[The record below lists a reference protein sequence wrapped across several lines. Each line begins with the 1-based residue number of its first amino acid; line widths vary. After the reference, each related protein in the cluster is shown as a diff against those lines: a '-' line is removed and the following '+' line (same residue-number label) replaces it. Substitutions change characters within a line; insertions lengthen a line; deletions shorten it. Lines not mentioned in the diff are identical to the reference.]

1 MARFLAITSKGLL
14 EPLAEEL
21 HDIGIKQVRKLGD
34 SVEFIGS
41 WADLYRVH
49 LHSRLATR
57 VLMPVADFTAYN
69 QDDLYF
75 GIFRKH
81 DFTQYIKPEQSLR
94 IEAHV
99 REHRELRDQRFVT
112 LKAKDAIVDQ
122 FWKKFNARPD
132 VGSEEEAALRVVVRV
147 VGPKVSVAVDLTG
160 ESMSNRGY
168 RKQAGEAPLREHVA
182 AGLLRLAKY
191 SAPAPL
197 VDPFCGSGTILIE
210 AALRE
215 AGKTQMQ
222 RRRPFVFTQ
231 LRNFNAETWEAL
243 KAELKAKPAPSEP
256 FLFGYDLDASV
267 LEKAFMNAKIAG
279 VEKWIRFEKC
289 DVRSLH
295 APVEGPG
302 KIITNPPYGL
312 RLQDKPAATALMSE
326 FASTMK
332 KQFKGWDA
340 YVLSGDSE
348 VSAGLRLKAKQKF
361 PIFNGPLECRL
372 LRYPLT

>member
-21 HDIGIKQVRKLGD
+21 QQIGIKNVRKLGD
-34 SVEFIGS
+34 SVEFTGGWS
-41 WADLYRVH
+41 DLYRVH
-49 LHSRLATR
+49 LFSRLSTR
-57 VLMPVADFTAYN
+57 VLLPVADFTAYN

-81 DFTQYIKPEQSLR
+81 DFTQYIEPEQSLR

-99 REHRELRDQRFVT
+99 RDHRELRDQRFVT

-122 FWKKFNARPD
+122 FWKKFGKRPD
-132 VGSEEEAALRVVVRV
+132 VGGEEEASLRVVVRV
-147 VGPKVSVAVDLTG
+147 VGPQVSVAVDLTG
-160 ESMSNRGY
+160 DSMSNRGY

-191 SAPAPL
+191 SAPSPL

-215 AGKTQMQ
+215 AGKTQLQ
-222 RRRPFVFTQ
+222 RRRPFVFMQ
-231 LRNFNAETWEAL
+231 LRNFDEETWEEL
-243 KAELKAKPAPSEP
+243 RSEVKAAPVPAAP

-267 LEKAFMNAKIAG
+267 LEKAYMNARIAG
-279 VEKWIRFEKC
+279 VEKWIQFEKC
-289 DVRSLH
+289 DVRDLK
-295 APVEGPG
+295 APVAEPG
-302 KIITNPPYGL
+302 FIVTNPPYGL
-312 RLQDKPAATALMSE
+312 RLQDKPVATALMGD

-332 KQFKGWDA
+332 KQFKGWNA
-340 YVLSGDSE
+340 FVLSGDAE

-372 LRYPLT
+372 LHYPLT

>member
-14 EPLAEEL
+14 EPLSEEL
-21 HDIGIKQVRKLGD
+21 QKIGIKNVRKLGD
-34 SVEFIGS
+34 SVEFQGS

-49 LHSRLATR
+49 LLSRLSTR
-57 VLMPVADFTAYN
+57 VLLPVADFTAYN
-69 QDDLYF
+69 QDDLYS
-75 GIFRKH
+75 GIFKRH
-81 DFTQYIKPEQSLR
+81 DFTQYIDPGQSLR

-99 REHRELRDQRFVT
+99 RDHRELRDQRFVT

-122 FWKKFNARPD
+122 FWKKFGKRPD
-132 VGSEEEAALRVVVRV
+132 VGGEEEASLRVVVRV

-160 ESMSNRGY
+160 DSMSNRGY

-182 AGLLRLAKY
+182 AGLLRLAGYK
-191 SAPAPL
+191 APAPL

-215 AGKTQMQ
+215 AGRTQLQ

-231 LRNFNAETWEAL
+231 LRNFNSEVWDEMRSEV
-243 KAELKAKPAPSEP
+243 KAAAAPAEP

-267 LEKAFMNAKIAG
+267 LEKAFMNARIAG
-279 VEKWIRFEKC
+279 VEKWIKFEKC
-289 DVRSLH
+289 DVRDLK
-295 APVEGPG
+295 APVHGPG
-302 KIITNPPYGL
+302 FIITNPPYGL
-312 RLQDKPAATALMSE
+312 RLQDKPAAAALMSD

-340 YVLSGDSE
+340 FVLSGDAE

-372 LRYPLT
+372 LHYPLT

>member
-41 WADLYRVH
+41 WADLYLVH
-49 LHSRLATR
+49 LHSRLTTR
-57 VLMPVADFTAYN
+57 VLLPVADFTAYN

-191 SAPAPL
+191 SAPTPL

-222 RRRPFVFTQ
+222 RRRPFAFTQ
-231 LRNFNAETWEAL
+231 LRNFSSETWEAL
-243 KAELKAKPAPSEP
+243 KAELQSKPAPSEP
-256 FLFGYDLDASV
+256 FLFGYDLDSSV

-289 DVRSLH
+289 DVRELR
-295 APVEGPG
+295 APVAAPG
-302 KIITNPPYGL
+302 KIVTNPPYGL
-312 RLQDKPAATALMSE
+312 RLQDKPAATALMGD

-372 LRYPLT
+372 LHYPLT